1 MTKLVIG
8 LEMHAE
14 MKSTTKVFSPSSNV
28 YNKMAN
34 VNINEIDLA
43 FPGFMPSLN
52 EECVKKA
59 VEMALI
65 LKCDVAKY
73 MIFDRKN
80 YYYPDLPK
88 GYQITQNT
96 RPVGINGNLEV
107 SLNGSKFNVEILDIH
122 LEEDAAA
129 LDHLPT
135 FSLIDYNRAGV
146 PLLETVTAPCMHSA
160 DEAIAFLETMCRIY
174 KYTGISEADTKKGQI
189 RCDVNVNL
197 MDDNGNYIT
206 PKVEIKNV
214 NSLANVK
221 LAILYEEKRQLE
233 SLKNNEPLY
242 QETRRFDESSGT
254 TIHMRSKA
262 DAIDY
267 KYFVEPNIP
276 PYEITDDFIENI
288 RKTIP
293 VLADARK
300 DNYMNNLGL
309 DEYNANI
316 LIKDINIAN
325 YFEKCVEVGI
335 KPIIAAN
342 YINGIITS
350 YINEKDININD
361 FYLKPEYLKQIN
373 DAKESGILS
382 SKGVKEVF
390 YKSLEEKEEP
400 KNFISKE
407 DAQVSDENLI
417 ESIIDNILSSHE
429 KEITIRSRGAD
440 AALPAVHG
448 LRRRSLLAGRPQ
460 RRTGR
465 RGQRGY
471 RERLQRF

>member
-146 PLLETVTAPCMHSA
+146 PLLETVTAPCIHSA

-293 VLADARK
+293 VLADIRK

-316 LIKDINIAN
+316 LIKDINIVN

-390 YKSLEEKEEP
+390 YKSLEEEKEP

-429 KEITIRSRGAD
+429 KEILEYKNGRTNIFDFFVGQVMKETRGKANPIITKD
-440 AALPAVHG
+440 
-448 LRRRSLLAGRPQ
+448 LLHKK
-460 RRTGR
+460 
-465 RGQRGY
+465 
-471 RERLQRF
+471 LD

>member
-242 QETRRFDESSGT
+242 QETRRFDETSGT
-254 TIHMRSKA
+254 TVHMRSKA

-276 PYEITDDFIENI
+276 PYEITDEFVENI

-293 VLADARK
+293 VLADIRK

-325 YFEKCVEVGI
+325 YFEKCVELGI

-390 YKSLEEKEEP
+390 YKSLEEEKEP

-417 ESIIDNILSSHE
+417 ESIIDRILSSHE
-429 KEITIRSRGAD
+429 KEILEYKNGRTNIFDFFVGQVMKETRGKANPIITKD
-440 AALPAVHG
+440 
-448 LRRRSLLAGRPQ
+448 LLHKK
-460 RRTGR
+460 
-465 RGQRGY
+465 
-471 RERLQRF
+471 LD

>member
-73 MIFDRKN
+73 MLFDRKN

-293 VLADARK
+293 VLADIRK

-373 DAKESGILS
+373 DAKESEILS

-390 YKSLEEKEEP
+390 YKSLEEKKEP

-417 ESIIDNILSSHE
+417 ESIIDRILSSHE
-429 KEITIRSRGAD
+429 KEITEYKNGRTNIFDFFVGQVMKETRGKANPIITKD
-440 AALPAVHG
+440 
-448 LRRRSLLAGRPQ
+448 LLHKK
-460 RRTGR
+460 
-465 RGQRGY
+465 
-471 RERLQRF
+471 LD

>member
-96 RPVGINGNLEV
+96 RPVGINGNLDV

-429 KEITIRSRGAD
+429 KEITEYKNGRTNIFDFFVGQVMKETRGKATPIITKD
-440 AALPAVHG
+440 
-448 LRRRSLLAGRPQ
+448 LLHKK
-460 RRTGR
+460 
-465 RGQRGY
+465 
-471 RERLQRF
+471 LD

>member
-1 MTKLVIG
+1 MTKLVVG

-107 SLNGSKFNVEILDIH
+107 SLNGTKFNVEILDIH

-233 SLKNNEPLY
+233 ALQNNEPLY

-254 TIHMRSKA
+254 TVHMRCKA

-276 PYEITDDFIENI
+276 PYEITDEFVENI

-300 DNYMNNLGL
+300 ENYMSNLGL

-335 KPIIAAN
+335 KPIEAAN

-361 FYLKPEYLKQIN
+361 FYLKPEYLKQIS

-390 YKSLEEKEEP
+390 YKSLEEEKEP

-417 ESIIDNILSSHE
+417 ESIIDRILSLHE
-429 KEITIRSRGAD
+429 KEINDYKNGRTNIFDFFVGEVMKETRGKAN
-440 AALPAVHG
+440 PIITKE
-448 LRRRSLLAGRPQ
+448 LLHKK
-460 RRTGR
+460 
-465 RGQRGY
+465 
-471 RERLQRF
+471 LD

>member
-242 QETRRFDESSGT
+242 QETRRFDEVSGT
-254 TIHMRSKA
+254 TVHMRSKA

-276 PYEITDDFIENI
+276 PYEITDEFVENI

-300 DNYMNNLGL
+300 DNYMSNLGL

-335 KPIIAAN
+335 KPIEAAN

-390 YKSLEEKEEP
+390 YKSLEEEKEP

-417 ESIIDNILSSHE
+417 ESIIDRILSSHE
-429 KEITIRSRGAD
+429 KEILEYKNGRTNIFDFFVGQVMKETRGKAN
-440 AALPAVHG
+440 PIITKE
-448 LRRRSLLAGRPQ
+448 LLHKK
-460 RRTGR
+460 
-465 RGQRGY
+465 
-471 RERLQRF
+471 LD

>member
-242 QETRRFDESSGT
+242 QETRRFDETSGT
-254 TIHMRSKA
+254 TVHMRSKA

-276 PYEITDDFIENI
+276 PYEITDEFVENI

-293 VLADARK
+293 VLADIRK

-390 YKSLEEKEEP
+390 YKSLEEEKEP

-417 ESIIDNILSSHE
+417 ESIIDRILSSHE
-429 KEITIRSRGAD
+429 KEILEYKNGRTNIFDFFVGQVMKETKGKANPIITKD
-440 AALPAVHG
+440 
-448 LRRRSLLAGRPQ
+448 LLHKK
-460 RRTGR
+460 
-465 RGQRGY
+465 
-471 RERLQRF
+471 LD

>member
-214 NSLANVK
+214 NNLANVK

-242 QETRRFDESSGT
+242 QETRRFDETSGT
-254 TIHMRSKA
+254 TVHMRSKA

-293 VLADARK
+293 VLADIRK
-300 DNYMNNLGL
+300 DNYMNNLCL

-429 KEITIRSRGAD
+429 KEITEYKNGRTNIFDFFVGQVMKETRGKANPIITKD
-440 AALPAVHG
+440 
-448 LRRRSLLAGRPQ
+448 LLHKK
-460 RRTGR
+460 
-465 RGQRGY
+465 
-471 RERLQRF
+471 LD

>member
-242 QETRRFDESSGT
+242 QETRRFDETSGT
-254 TIHMRSKA
+254 TVHMRSKA

-276 PYEITDDFIENI
+276 PYEITDEFVENI

-293 VLADARK
+293 VLADIRK

-390 YKSLEEKEEP
+390 YKSLEEEKEP

-417 ESIIDNILSSHE
+417 ESIIDRILSSHE
-429 KEITIRSRGAD
+429 KEILEYKNGRTNIFDFFVGQVMKETRVKANPIITKD
-440 AALPAVHG
+440 
-448 LRRRSLLAGRPQ
+448 LLHKK
-460 RRTGR
+460 
-465 RGQRGY
+465 
-471 RERLQRF
+471 LD

>member
-14 MKSTTKVFSPSSNV
+14 IKSTTKVFSPSSNV

-417 ESIIDNILSSHE
+417 ESIIDRILSSHE
-429 KEITIRSRGAD
+429 KEITEYKNGRTNIFDFFVGQVMKETRGKANPIITKD
-440 AALPAVHG
+440 
-448 LRRRSLLAGRPQ
+448 LLHKK
-460 RRTGR
+460 
-465 RGQRGY
+465 
-471 RERLQRF
+471 LD

>member
-429 KEITIRSRGAD
+429 KEITEYKNGRTNIFDFFVGQVMKETRGKANPIITKD
-440 AALPAVHG
+440 
-448 LRRRSLLAGRPQ
+448 LLHKK
-460 RRTGR
+460 
-465 RGQRGY
+465 
-471 RERLQRF
+471 LD

>member
-129 LDHLPT
+129 LDHLQT

-197 MDDNGNYIT
+197 IDDNGNYIT

-293 VLADARK
+293 VLADIRK

-390 YKSLEEKEEP
+390 YKSLEEKKEP

-417 ESIIDNILSSHE
+417 ESIIDRILSSHE
-429 KEITIRSRGAD
+429 KEILEYKNGRTNIFDFFVGQVMKETRGKANPIITKD
-440 AALPAVHG
+440 
-448 LRRRSLLAGRPQ
+448 LLHKK
-460 RRTGR
+460 
-465 RGQRGY
+465 
-471 RERLQRF
+471 LD

>member
-300 DNYMNNLGL
+300 ENYMSNLGL

-335 KPIIAAN
+335 KPIEAAN

-361 FYLKPEYLKQIN
+361 FYLKPEFLKQIN
-373 DAKESGILS
+373 DAKESGVLS
-382 SKGVKEVF
+382 SKQVKEVF
-390 YKSLEEKEEP
+390 YKSLEEEKEP
-400 KNFISKE
+400 KNFISKD

-417 ESIIDNILSSHE
+417 ESIIDRILSSHE
-429 KEITIRSRGAD
+429 KEILEYKNGRTNIFDFFVGQVMKETRGKANPIITKD
-440 AALPAVHG
+440 
-448 LRRRSLLAGRPQ
+448 LLHKK
-460 RRTGR
+460 
-465 RGQRGY
+465 
-471 RERLQRF
+471 LD

>member
-129 LDHLPT
+129 LDHLST

-242 QETRRFDESSGT
+242 QETRRFDETSGT
-254 TIHMRSKA
+254 TVHMRSKA

-276 PYEITDDFIENI
+276 PYEITDEFVENI

-293 VLADARK
+293 VLADIRK

-390 YKSLEEKEEP
+390 YKSLEEEKEP

-417 ESIIDNILSSHE
+417 ESIIDRILSSHE
-429 KEITIRSRGAD
+429 KEILEYKNGRTNIFDFFVGQVMKETKGKANPIITKD
-440 AALPAVHG
+440 
-448 LRRRSLLAGRPQ
+448 LLHKK
-460 RRTGR
+460 
-465 RGQRGY
+465 
-471 RERLQRF
+471 LD

>member
-34 VNINEIDLA
+34 VNFNEIDLA

-293 VLADARK
+293 VLADIRK

-335 KPIIAAN
+335 KPIEAAN

-361 FYLKPEYLKQIN
+361 LYLKPEYLKQIN

-390 YKSLEEKEEP
+390 YKSLGEEKEP

-417 ESIIDNILSSHE
+417 ESIIDRILSSHE
-429 KEITIRSRGAD
+429 KEILEYKNGRTNIFDFFVGQVMKETRGKANPIITKD
-440 AALPAVHG
+440 
-448 LRRRSLLAGRPQ
+448 LLHKK
-460 RRTGR
+460 
-465 RGQRGY
+465 
-471 RERLQRF
+471 LD

>member
-174 KYTGISEADTKKGQI
+174 KYTDISEADTKKGQI

-233 SLKNNEPLY
+233 ALQNNEPLY
-242 QETRRFDESSGT
+242 QETRRFDEVSGT
-254 TIHMRSKA
+254 TVHMRSKA

-293 VLADARK
+293 VLADIRK

-390 YKSLEEKEEP
+390 YKSLEEEKEP

-417 ESIIDNILSSHE
+417 ESIIDRILSSHE
-429 KEITIRSRGAD
+429 KEILEYKNGRTNIFDFFVGQVMKETRGKANPIITKD
-440 AALPAVHG
+440 
-448 LRRRSLLAGRPQ
+448 LLHKK
-460 RRTGR
+460 
-465 RGQRGY
+465 
-471 RERLQRF
+471 LD

>member
-96 RPVGINGNLEV
+96 RPVGINGNLDV

-293 VLADARK
+293 VLADIRK
-300 DNYMNNLGL
+300 DNYMNNLCL

-361 FYLKPEYLKQIN
+361 FYLKPEFLKQIN

-390 YKSLEEKEEP
+390 YKSLEEEKEP

-429 KEITIRSRGAD
+429 KEITEYKNGRTNIFDFFVGQVMKETRGKANPIITKD
-440 AALPAVHG
+440 
-448 LRRRSLLAGRPQ
+448 LLHKK
-460 RRTGR
+460 
-465 RGQRGY
+465 
-471 RERLQRF
+471 LD

>member
-276 PYEITDDFIENI
+276 PYEITDDFVENI

-390 YKSLEEKEEP
+390 YKSLEEKKEP

-417 ESIIDNILSSHE
+417 ESIIDRILSSHE
-429 KEITIRSRGAD
+429 KEITEYKNGRTNIFDFFVGQVMKETRGKANPIITKD
-440 AALPAVHG
+440 
-448 LRRRSLLAGRPQ
+448 LLHKK
-460 RRTGR
+460 
-465 RGQRGY
+465 
-471 RERLQRF
+471 LD

>member
-221 LAILYEEKRQLE
+221 LAILYEEKRQIE

-242 QETRRFDESSGT
+242 QETRRFDETSGT
-254 TIHMRSKA
+254 TVHMRSKA

-276 PYEITDDFIENI
+276 PYEITDEFVENI

-293 VLADARK
+293 VLADIRK

-390 YKSLEEKEEP
+390 YKSLEEEKEP

-417 ESIIDNILSSHE
+417 ESIIDRILSSHE
-429 KEITIRSRGAD
+429 KEILEYKNGRTNIFDFFVGQVMKETKGKANPIITKD
-440 AALPAVHG
+440 
-448 LRRRSLLAGRPQ
+448 LLHKK
-460 RRTGR
+460 
-465 RGQRGY
+465 
-471 RERLQRF
+471 LD

>member
-107 SLNGSKFNVEILDIH
+107 SLNGTKFNVEILDIH

-129 LDHLPT
+129 LDHLQT

-174 KYTGISEADTKKGQI
+174 KYTDISEADTKKGQI

-233 SLKNNEPLY
+233 ALQNNEPLY

-276 PYEITDDFIENI
+276 PYEITDEFVENI

-300 DNYMNNLGL
+300 DNYMSNLGL

-335 KPIIAAN
+335 KPIEAAN

-361 FYLKPEYLKQIN
+361 FYLKPEFLKQIN
-373 DAKESGILS
+373 DAKESGVLS
-382 SKGVKEVF
+382 SKQVKEVF
-390 YKSLEEKEEP
+390 YKSLEEEKEP

-407 DAQVSDENLI
+407 NAQVNDEGLI
-417 ESIIDNILSSHE
+417 ENIIDNILSLHE
-429 KEITIRSRGAD
+429 NEISEYKNGRTNIFDFFVGQVMKETRGKANPIITKK
-440 AALPAVHG
+440 
-448 LRRRSLLAGRPQ
+448 LLHKK
-460 RRTGR
+460 
-465 RGQRGY
+465 
-471 RERLQRF
+471 LD

>member
-73 MIFDRKN
+73 MLFDRKN

-107 SLNGSKFNVEILDIH
+107 LLNGSKFNVEILDIH

-129 LDHLPT
+129 LDHLQT

-174 KYTGISEADTKKGQI
+174 KYTDISEADTKKGQI

-233 SLKNNEPLY
+233 ALQNNEPLY
-242 QETRRFDESSGT
+242 QETRRFDETSGT
-254 TIHMRSKA
+254 TVHMRSKA

-276 PYEITDDFIENI
+276 PYEITDEFVENI

-300 DNYMNNLGL
+300 DNYMSNLGL

-373 DAKESGILS
+373 DAKESGVLS

-390 YKSLEEKEEP
+390 YKSLEEKKEP

-417 ESIIDNILSSHE
+417 ESIIDRILSSHE
-429 KEITIRSRGAD
+429 KEILEYKNGRTNIFDFFVGEVMKETRGKANPIITKD
-440 AALPAVHG
+440 
-448 LRRRSLLAGRPQ
+448 LLHKK
-460 RRTGR
+460 
-465 RGQRGY
+465 
-471 RERLQRF
+471 LD

>member
-276 PYEITDDFIENI
+276 PYEITDEFVENI

-293 VLADARK
+293 VLAEIRK

-390 YKSLEEKEEP
+390 YKSLEEEKEP

-417 ESIIDNILSSHE
+417 ESIIDRILSSHE
-429 KEITIRSRGAD
+429 KEILEYKNGRTNIFDFFVGQVMKETRGKANPIITKD
-440 AALPAVHG
+440 
-448 LRRRSLLAGRPQ
+448 LLHKK
-460 RRTGR
+460 
-465 RGQRGY
+465 
-471 RERLQRF
+471 LD

>member
-1 MTKLVIG
+1 MPKLVIG

-242 QETRRFDESSGT
+242 QETRRFDETSGT
-254 TIHMRSKA
+254 TVHMRSKA

-276 PYEITDDFIENI
+276 PYEITDEFVENI

-293 VLADARK
+293 VLADIRK

-390 YKSLEEKEEP
+390 YKSLEEEKEP

-417 ESIIDNILSSHE
+417 ESIIDRILSSHE
-429 KEITIRSRGAD
+429 KEILEYKNGRTNIFDFFVGQVMKETRGKANPIITKD
-440 AALPAVHG
+440 
-448 LRRRSLLAGRPQ
+448 LLHKK
-460 RRTGR
+460 
-465 RGQRGY
+465 
-471 RERLQRF
+471 LD

>member
-293 VLADARK
+293 VLADIRK

-342 YINGIITS
+342 YINGIINS

-390 YKSLEEKEEP
+390 YKSLEEEKEP

-417 ESIIDNILSSHE
+417 ESIIDRILSSHE
-429 KEITIRSRGAD
+429 KEILEYKNGRTNIFDFFVGQVMKETRGKANPIITKD
-440 AALPAVHG
+440 
-448 LRRRSLLAGRPQ
+448 LLHKK
-460 RRTGR
+460 
-465 RGQRGY
+465 
-471 RERLQRF
+471 LD

>member
-174 KYTGISEADTKKGQI
+174 KYTDISEADTKKGQI

-293 VLADARK
+293 VLADIRK

-325 YFEKCVEVGI
+325 YFEKCIEVGI

-390 YKSLEEKEEP
+390 YKSLEEKKEP

-417 ESIIDNILSSHE
+417 ESIIDRILSSHE
-429 KEITIRSRGAD
+429 KEILEYKNGRTNIFDFFVGQVMKETRGKANPIITKD
-440 AALPAVHG
+440 
-448 LRRRSLLAGRPQ
+448 LLHKK
-460 RRTGR
+460 
-465 RGQRGY
+465 
-471 RERLQRF
+471 LD

>member
-34 VNINEIDLA
+34 VNVNEIDLA

-146 PLLETVTAPCMHSA
+146 PLLESVTAPCMHSA

-242 QETRRFDESSGT
+242 QETRRFDETSGT
-254 TIHMRSKA
+254 TVHMRSKA

-276 PYEITDDFIENI
+276 PYEITDEFVENI

-293 VLADARK
+293 VLADIRK

-390 YKSLEEKEEP
+390 YKSLEEEKEP

-417 ESIIDNILSSHE
+417 ESIIDRILSSHE
-429 KEITIRSRGAD
+429 KEILEYKNGRTNIFDFFVGQVMKETRGKANPIITKD
-440 AALPAVHG
+440 
-448 LRRRSLLAGRPQ
+448 LLHKK
-460 RRTGR
+460 
-465 RGQRGY
+465 
-471 RERLQRF
+471 LD

>member
-107 SLNGSKFNVEILDIH
+107 SLNSSKFNVEILDIH

-242 QETRRFDESSGT
+242 QETRRFDETSGT
-254 TIHMRSKA
+254 TVHMRSKA

-276 PYEITDDFIENI
+276 PYEITDEFVENI

-293 VLADARK
+293 VLADIRK

-390 YKSLEEKEEP
+390 YKSLEEEKEP

-417 ESIIDNILSSHE
+417 ESIIDRILSSHE
-429 KEITIRSRGAD
+429 KEILEYKNGRTNIFDFFVGQVMKETKGKANPIITKD
-440 AALPAVHG
+440 
-448 LRRRSLLAGRPQ
+448 LLHKK
-460 RRTGR
+460 
-465 RGQRGY
+465 
-471 RERLQRF
+471 LD

>member
-293 VLADARK
+293 VLADIRK

-429 KEITIRSRGAD
+429 KEITEYKNGRTNIFDFFVGQVMKETRGKANPIITKD
-440 AALPAVHG
+440 
-448 LRRRSLLAGRPQ
+448 LLHKK
-460 RRTGR
+460 
-465 RGQRGY
+465 
-471 RERLQRF
+471 LD

>member
-14 MKSTTKVFSPSSNV
+14 MKSTTKVFSPSSNSFS
-28 YNKMAN
+28 KRAN
-34 VNINEIDLA
+34 SNINEIDLA

-242 QETRRFDESSGT
+242 QETRRFDETSGT
-254 TIHMRSKA
+254 TVHMRSKA

-276 PYEITDDFIENI
+276 PYEITDEFVENI

-293 VLADARK
+293 VLADIRK

-390 YKSLEEKEEP
+390 YKSLEEEKEP

-417 ESIIDNILSSHE
+417 ESIIDRILSSHE
-429 KEITIRSRGAD
+429 KEILEYKNGRTNIFDFFVGQVMKETRGKANPIITKD
-440 AALPAVHG
+440 
-448 LRRRSLLAGRPQ
+448 LLHKK
-460 RRTGR
+460 
-465 RGQRGY
+465 
-471 RERLQRF
+471 LD

>member
-242 QETRRFDESSGT
+242 QETRRFDETSGT

-276 PYEITDDFIENI
+276 PYEITDEFVENI

-293 VLADARK
+293 VLADIRK

-373 DAKESGILS
+373 DAKESGLLS

-390 YKSLEEKEEP
+390 YKSLEEKKEP

-417 ESIIDNILSSHE
+417 ESIIDRILSSHE
-429 KEITIRSRGAD
+429 KEITEYKNGRTNIFDFFVGQVMKETRGKANPIITKD
-440 AALPAVHG
+440 
-448 LRRRSLLAGRPQ
+448 LLHKK
-460 RRTGR
+460 
-465 RGQRGY
+465 
-471 RERLQRF
+471 LD

>member
-52 EECVKKA
+52 EECVKTA

-429 KEITIRSRGAD
+429 KEITEYKNGRTNIFDFFVGQVMKETRGKANPIITKD
-440 AALPAVHG
+440 
-448 LRRRSLLAGRPQ
+448 LLHKK
-460 RRTGR
+460 
-465 RGQRGY
+465 
-471 RERLQRF
+471 LD

>member
-233 SLKNNEPLY
+233 ALKNNEPLY
-242 QETRRFDESSGT
+242 QETRRFDEVSGT
-254 TIHMRSKA
+254 TVHMRSKA

-276 PYEITDDFIENI
+276 PYEITDEFVENI

-309 DEYNANI
+309 DEYNSNI

-361 FYLKPEYLKQIN
+361 FYLKSEFLKQIN

-390 YKSLEEKEEP
+390 YKSLEEEKEP

-407 DAQVSDENLI
+407 DAQVSDEDLI
-417 ESIIDNILSSHE
+417 ESIIDRILSSHE
-429 KEITIRSRGAD
+429 KEINEYINGRTNIFDFFVGQVMKETRGKAN
-440 AALPAVHG
+440 PIITKE
-448 LRRRSLLAGRPQ
+448 LLHKK
-460 RRTGR
+460 
-465 RGQRGY
+465 
-471 RERLQRF
+471 LDK

>member
-107 SLNGSKFNVEILDIH
+107 ALNGSKFNVEILDIH

-129 LDHLPT
+129 LDHLQT

-174 KYTGISEADTKKGQI
+174 KYTDISEADTKKGQI

-233 SLKNNEPLY
+233 ALKNNEPLY
-242 QETRRFDESSGT
+242 QETRRFDEVSGT
-254 TIHMRSKA
+254 TVHMRSKA

-276 PYEITDDFIENI
+276 PYEITDEFVENI

-300 DNYMNNLGL
+300 DNYMSNLGL

-335 KPIIAAN
+335 KPIEAAN

-350 YINEKDININD
+350 YINEKDISIND
-361 FYLKPEYLKQIN
+361 FYLKPEFLKQIN

-390 YKSLEEKEEP
+390 YKSLEEEKEP
-400 KNFISKE
+400 KNFISKD

-417 ESIIDNILSSHE
+417 ESIIDRILSSHE
-429 KEITIRSRGAD
+429 KEILEYKNGRTNIFDFFVGQVMKETRGKAN
-440 AALPAVHG
+440 PIITKE
-448 LRRRSLLAGRPQ
+448 LLHKK
-460 RRTGR
+460 
-465 RGQRGY
+465 
-471 RERLQRF
+471 LD

>member
-14 MKSTTKVFSPSSNV
+14 IKSTTKVFSPSSNV

-214 NSLANVK
+214 NNLANVK

-293 VLADARK
+293 VLADIRK

-390 YKSLEEKEEP
+390 YKSLEEGKEP

-429 KEITIRSRGAD
+429 KEILEYKNGRTNIFDFFVGQVMKETRGKANPIITKD
-440 AALPAVHG
+440 
-448 LRRRSLLAGRPQ
+448 LLHKK
-460 RRTGR
+460 
-465 RGQRGY
+465 
-471 RERLQRF
+471 LD

>member
-129 LDHLPT
+129 LDHLQT

-293 VLADARK
+293 VLADIRK

-390 YKSLEEKEEP
+390 YKSLEEKKEP

-429 KEITIRSRGAD
+429 KEITEYKNGRTNIFDFFVGQVMKETRGKANPIITKD
-440 AALPAVHG
+440 
-448 LRRRSLLAGRPQ
+448 LLHKK
-460 RRTGR
+460 
-465 RGQRGY
+465 
-471 RERLQRF
+471 LD

>member
-242 QETRRFDESSGT
+242 QETRRFDETSGT
-254 TIHMRSKA
+254 TVHMRSKA

-293 VLADARK
+293 VLADIRK

-390 YKSLEEKEEP
+390 YKSLEEEKEP

-417 ESIIDNILSSHE
+417 ESIIDRILSSHE
-429 KEITIRSRGAD
+429 KEILEYKNGRTNIFDFFVGQVMKETKGKANPIITKD
-440 AALPAVHG
+440 
-448 LRRRSLLAGRPQ
+448 LLHKK
-460 RRTGR
+460 
-465 RGQRGY
+465 
-471 RERLQRF
+471 LD

>member
-73 MIFDRKN
+73 MLFDRKN

-129 LDHLPT
+129 LDHLQT

-174 KYTGISEADTKKGQI
+174 KYTDISEADTKKGQI

-233 SLKNNEPLY
+233 ALQNNEPLY
-242 QETRRFDESSGT
+242 QETRRFDETSGT
-254 TIHMRSKA
+254 TVHMRSKA

-276 PYEITDDFIENI
+276 PYEITDEFVENI

-300 DNYMNNLGL
+300 DNYMSNLGL

-373 DAKESGILS
+373 DAKESGVLS

-390 YKSLEEKEEP
+390 YKSLEEKKEP

-429 KEITIRSRGAD
+429 KEIAEYKNGRTNIFDFFVGEVMKETRGKANPIITKD
-440 AALPAVHG
+440 
-448 LRRRSLLAGRPQ
+448 LLHKK
-460 RRTGR
+460 
-465 RGQRGY
+465 
-471 RERLQRF
+471 LD

>member
-350 YINEKDININD
+350 YINEKDININY
-361 FYLKPEYLKQIN
+361 FYLKPEFLKQIN

-390 YKSLEEKEEP
+390 YKSLEEKKEP

-417 ESIIDNILSSHE
+417 ESIIDRILSSHE
-429 KEITIRSRGAD
+429 KEITEYKNGRTNIFDFFVGQVMKETRGKANPIITKD
-440 AALPAVHG
+440 
-448 LRRRSLLAGRPQ
+448 LLHKK
-460 RRTGR
+460 
-465 RGQRGY
+465 
-471 RERLQRF
+471 LD

>member
-96 RPVGINGNLEV
+96 RPVGINGNLDV

-293 VLADARK
+293 VLADIRK
-300 DNYMNNLGL
+300 DNYMNNLCL

-361 FYLKPEYLKQIN
+361 FYLKPEFLKQIN

-417 ESIIDNILSSHE
+417 ESIIDRILSSHE
-429 KEITIRSRGAD
+429 KEILEYKNGRTNIFDFFVGQVMKETRGKANPIITKD
-440 AALPAVHG
+440 
-448 LRRRSLLAGRPQ
+448 LLHKK
-460 RRTGR
+460 
-465 RGQRGY
+465 
-471 RERLQRF
+471 LD